1 MFDAFFV
8 LQYIESLTS
17 VRMRLEAY
25 SHIAQ
30 FIHSDDIM
38 SDSEKSFAM
47 LQSLLYHTHL
57 AIISEHRSELRLKV
71 RVNMVRTADEMRNNY
86 TRRMACLEIIQLTCK
101 IEMRLAP
108 LVCMAPCKIGR

>member
-30 FIHSDDIM
+30 FIHSDDSM

-71 RVNMVRTADEMRNNY
+71 RVDMVLNADEMKNI
-86 TRRMACLEIIQLTCK
+86 MQ
-101 IEMRLAP
+101 
-108 LVCMAPCKIGR
+108 